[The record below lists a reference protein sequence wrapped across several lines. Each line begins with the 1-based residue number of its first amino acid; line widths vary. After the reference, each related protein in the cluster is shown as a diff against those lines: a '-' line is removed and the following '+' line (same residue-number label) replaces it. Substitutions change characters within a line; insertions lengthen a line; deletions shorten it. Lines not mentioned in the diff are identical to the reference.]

1 VNHEGPKKEG
11 EREGGITHKTAT
23 HTHTHKVWMEH
34 RETETE
40 SGACKRQKTCLEK
53 QVSKLVVKM
62 PTTRAPED
70 IDKKTHTHTKEQ
82 KIPYSN
88 SGNHD
93 TWQTHTNKESCL
105 VRTENDNLNFKKS
118 RT

>member
-1 VNHEGPKKEG
+1 
-11 EREGGITHKTAT
+11 
-23 HTHTHKVWMEH
+23 MEH

-40 SGACKRQKTCLEK
+40 SGACKRQKTRLEK

-62 PTTRAPED
+62 PTTRAAED
-70 IDKKTHTHTKEQ
+70 IERKKTHTHTKEQ

-93 TWQTHTNKESCL
+93 T
-105 VRTENDNLNFKKS
+105 
-118 RT
+118 